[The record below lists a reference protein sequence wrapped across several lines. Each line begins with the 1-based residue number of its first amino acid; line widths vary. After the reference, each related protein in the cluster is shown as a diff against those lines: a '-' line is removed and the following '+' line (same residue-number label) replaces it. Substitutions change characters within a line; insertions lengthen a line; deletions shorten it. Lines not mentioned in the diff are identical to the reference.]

1 MLENAWECL
10 RMLENAWECL
20 RMLENA
26 WECLRMLENAWG
38 CLRMLKNAWEC
49 LRMLENAGHAND
61 DVTDVSLFTRPDGQ
75 RCHCQNSSHPGKSKV
90 SNPCYGYGGR
100 ISVLASQETIE
111 AEECGQRAS
120 SSLRKGIEPECQLS
134 EHPRMETS
142 PRSFTTA
149 IPHST
154 PNRTRAPCRSW
165 TRGRKHHMCWK
176 TCKRS
181 ARVQMANCKYRW
193 WAVCREIMG
202 NKWRIIY

>member
-1 MLENAWECL
+1 
-10 RMLENAWECL
+10 
-20 RMLENA
+20 
-26 WECLRMLENAWG
+26 
-38 CLRMLKNAWEC
+38 MLKNAWEC

-165 TRGRKHHMCWK
+165 TRGRKHHMC
-176 TCKRS
+176 
-181 ARVQMANCKYRW
+181 
-193 WAVCREIMG
+193 
-202 NKWRIIY
+202 